1 MFLNFNMNIQI
12 VMPGVNEEKRIE
24 KVLTELGS
32 LNYKVIFVDDGS
44 TDGTALKLRAIS
56 NSKLTVL
63 THKINLGKG
72 AALKTGC
79 EYAFSHGA
87 DAVILMD
94 SDGQHSIDDLPKF
107 IEKLEIKQSL
117 PLRGK
122 KYDVVFGSRN
132 LGLGMPFIRYA
143 GNKVASV
150 IVNLMFGIYVS
161 DLVSG
166 YRALTK
172 KAYNKAKWSPS
183 RPPGYGVE
191 TEMIIRIKKA
201 NLKYC
206 EIPVATIYYDNYK
219 GVSILDAFGVLFSLV
234 YWKIFIK

>member
-1 MFLNFNMNIQI
+1 MNIQI
-12 VMPGVNEEKRIE
+12 VMPGVNEEKRIH
-24 KVLTELGS
+24 KVLTELDKA
-32 LNYKVIFVDDGS
+32 NYKVVFVDDGS
-44 TDGTALKLRAIS
+44 SDRTKSIIV
-56 NSKLTVL
+56 NSKFKNVKILE
-63 THKINLGKG
+63 HKINLGKG

-94 SDGQHSIDDLPKF
+94 SDGQHSIDNLPKF
-107 IEKLEIKQSL
+107 VETLETQKF
-117 PLRGK
+117 
-122 KYDVVFGSRN
+122 DVVFGSRN

-172 KAYNKAKWSPS
+172 NAYEKAKWSPS

-234 YWKIFIK
+234 YWKFKI

>member
-1 MFLNFNMNIQI
+1 MNIQI
-12 VMPGVNEEKRIE
+12 VMPEHNEAYRILT
-24 KVLTELGS
+24 VLKELHKK
-32 LNYKVIFVDDGS
+32 NYKVIVIDDGS
-44 TDGTALKLRAIS
+44 TDNS
-56 NSKLTVL
+56 NDLIRKSNFKNVTLL

-94 SDGQHSIDDLPKF
+94 SDGQHSIDDLSKF
-107 IEKLEIKQSL
+107 IEKLRTQN
-117 PLRGK
+117 
-122 KYDVVFGSRN
+122 YDVIFGSRN
-132 LGLGMPFIRYA
+132 LGLDMPFIRYI
-143 GNKVASV
+143 GNKIASV
-150 IVNLMFGIYVS
+150 VVNLMFGIYVS

-172 KAYNKAKWSPS
+172 EAYQKVKWSPS

-191 TEMIIRIKKA
+191 TEMIIRVKRA

-234 YWKIFIK
+234 YWKFKI

>member
-1 MFLNFNMNIQI
+1 MNIQI
-12 VMPGVNEEKRIE
+12 VMPGFNESTRIK
-24 KVLTELGS
+24 KVLSDLDDKG
-32 LNYKVIFVDDGS
+32 YKVIFVDDGS
-44 TDGTALKLRAIS
+44 SDNTKLIIS
-56 NSKLTVL
+56 DSKFKNVKLIE
-63 THKINLGKG
+63 HKINLGKG

-94 SDGQHSIDDLPKF
+94 SDGQHSVNDLSKF
-107 IEKLEIKQSL
+107 IEKLESQKF
-117 PLRGK
+117 
-122 KYDVVFGSRN
+122 DVIFGSRN
-132 LGLGMPFIRYA
+132 LGLDMPFIRYV

-172 KAYNKAKWSPS
+172 KAYEKAKWSHS

-191 TEMIIRIKKA
+191 TEMIIRVKKA

-206 EIPVATIYYDNYK
+206 EIPVETIYFDNYK
-219 GVSILDAFGVLFSLV
+219 GVSILDAFGVFLNLI
-234 YWKIFIK
+234 YWKIYIK

>member
-1 MFLNFNMNIQI
+1 
-12 VMPGVNEEKRIE
+12 MPGFNESTRIK
-24 KVLTELGS
+24 KVLSDLDDKG
-32 LNYKVIFVDDGS
+32 YKVIFVDDGS
-44 TDGTALKLRAIS
+44 SDNTKSIIL
-56 NSKLTVL
+56 NSKFKNVKLIE
-63 THKINLGKG
+63 HKINLGKG

-94 SDGQHSIDDLPKF
+94 SDGQHSINDIPRFVD
-107 IEKLEIKQSL
+107 KLET
-117 PLRGK
+117 REH
-122 KYDVVFGSRN
+122 DVVFGSRN
-132 LGLGMPFIRYA
+132 LNLGVPFIRYI

-172 KAYNKAKWSPS
+172 KAYEKAKWSHS

-191 TEMIIRIKKA
+191 TEMIIRVKKA

-206 EIPVATIYYDNYK
+206 EIPVETIYFDNYK
-219 GVSILDAFGVLFSLV
+219 GVSILDAFGVFLNLI
-234 YWKIFIK
+234 YWKIYIK